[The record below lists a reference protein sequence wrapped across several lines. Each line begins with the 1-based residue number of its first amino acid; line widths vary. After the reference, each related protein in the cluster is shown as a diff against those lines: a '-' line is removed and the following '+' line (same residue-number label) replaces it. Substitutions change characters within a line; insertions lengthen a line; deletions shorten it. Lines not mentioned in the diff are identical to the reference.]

1 VEEQMTVQE
10 MVCLEDQVH
19 EALGL
24 SPYLT
29 RCRGVRCEAAN
40 GRVIIRG
47 EVGSY
52 FQKQMATEALRK
64 LRGIDQI
71 DNRLEVNWSTDD

>member
-1 VEEQMTVQE
+1 MTIRDNVL
-10 MVCLEDQVH
+10 CLEDQVH
-19 EALGL
+19 EALVL

-29 RCRGVRCEAAN
+29 RSRGVRCEATD

-64 LRGIDQI
+64 LGVVNQI
-71 DNRLEVNWSTDD
+71 DNQLEVNWACCEE

>member
-1 VEEQMTVQE
+1 MQMTIQE

-19 EALGL
+19 EALEL

-29 RCRGVRCEAAN
+29 RSRGVRCEAEN

-47 EVGSY
+47 EVSSF

-64 LRGIDQI
+64 LRGIDEI
-71 DNRLEVNWSTDD
+71 DNRLEVNWSAMD

>member
-1 VEEQMTVQE
+1 MAIRGDV
-10 MVCLEDQVH
+10 VCLEDQVH
-19 EALGL
+19 EALEL

-29 RCRGVRCEAAN
+29 RSRGVRCQANN

-52 FQKQMATEALRK
+52 FQKQMATEVLRK
-64 LRGIDQI
+64 LGGVNEI
-71 DNRLEVNWSTDD
+71 DNQLEVNWSTCD

>member
-1 VEEQMTVQE
+1 MTIRE

-19 EALGL
+19 EALEL

-29 RCRGVRCEAAN
+29 RCRGVRCETAN

-47 EVGSY
+47 QVSSY

-64 LRGIDQI
+64 LSGIDQI
-71 DNRLEVNWSTDD
+71 DNRLEVNWSSAD